1 MAGEKKK
8 LMIQTDAFCI
18 RSLQDNRRDGRSCTS
33 YWYMFFKLGIAGHT
47 VGEKI
52 RPNRAWQFITP
63 TTWFW
68 ALCAPCL
75 LVDLA
80 KKSGHGASGS
90 SRRAKEHVNLDYKIT
105 KRDKTLG
112 AFP

>member
-1 MAGEKKK
+1 MHIILVHVFQAWNCW
-8 LMIQTDAFCI
+8 TY
-18 RSLQDNRRDGRSCTS
+18 RRR
-33 YWYMFFKLGIAGHT
+33 
-47 VGEKI
+47 EI

-80 KKSGHGASGS
+80 KKSGRGASGS